1 MTEKLTAG
9 PWLTRVGKIRWHLIR
24 LLLRK
29 GDAAILAGSLYQSMI
44 DNAPSYAT
52 DGTANEVVVERLKR
66 GRELYYVLR
75 WMQRNE
81 PKRPINHPQNT

>member
-9 PWLTRVGKIRWHLIR
+9 PWLTCVGKIRWHLIR
-24 LLLRK
+24 MLLRP

-44 DNAPSYAT
+44 DNAHSYAT
-52 DGTANEVVVERLKR
+52 DGTPNEVVMERLKR

-75 WMQRNE
+75 WMQRN
-81 PKRPINHPQNT
+81 PVNHPRKTD